1 MSRSNRATQTWRR
14 IGKMQPVIAHLCC
27 SCFLFLLACG
37 SVACRSA
44 SLSQSSLPRYAV
56 TASPI
61 DIRVGPGLCV
71 AVDPLDREGVWWWEP
86 GVSGCSSRATGPG
99 VFHAEHAA
107 VLQSAR
113 SGPVA
118 FSFRLQTHSATRP
131 FVDVRLVVEDGDM
144 RAVETGA
151 RVPIRR
157 RNDLDVTEVA
167 VRGQRWTG

>member
-1 MSRSNRATQTWRR
+1 MP
-14 IGKMQPVIAHLCC
+14 PVVAHLCC

-37 SVACRSA
+37 PVACRFA
-44 SLSQSSLPRYAV
+44 SQSQPSVPRYAV

-61 DIRVGPGLCV
+61 DIGVGSGLCV

-86 GVSGCSSRATGPG
+86 GASGCSSRSTGPG
-99 VFHAEHAA
+99 VFHAEHAT
-107 VLQSAR
+107 VLQLAQ

-118 FSFRLQTHSATRP
+118 LSFRLQTHSATRL
-131 FVDVRLVVEDGDM
+131 FVDVRLVVEGGDM

-157 RNDLDVTEVA
+157 RNDLDVTD
-167 VRGQRWTG
+167 RD